1 MRPAPLDGYR
11 GIVLTQAWAGTY
23 CTELLGFM
31 GADIIQVEV
40 RKRPDSWRGAY
51 DAPVAERL
59 KEHGATNPWN
69 CNYLYNSV
77 NLNKRC
83 LTLDLQT
90 AEGADVYRRLLPL
103 SDFVVENFS
112 PRVLGNLGFAYEQ
125 MEALRPGIILC
136 SLSAY
141 GHNGPWANIPGI
153 GGTIEPTSG
162 LSALLG
168 YAGGPPLNSGIM
180 YPDAVAGLNAF
191 AAILAA
197 LRHRERTGEGQYIDL
212 SMQEANLVFAG
223 EAAMEYL
230 RTGRQRERMGNRHPA
245 FAPHGIFPCLG
256 DDRWI
261 AIACETEWQWQQ
273 LAGALGRPPAL
284 IAGEFAENRLRKAN
298 ETALEEHL
306 AAFTRGWE
314 RDELVA
320 RLLAAGVIAAP
331 VHDALDVAAD
341 ESLRAR
347 GVIGPVSHPEAGEW
361 PQARIPWRYSG
372 SQDPP
377 VRPAPRLGEH
387 SAEVL
392 AELLGIGLDDYQ
404 KLVNKGV
411 SGEGPPD

>member
-1 MRPAPLDGYR
+1 MTRAPLDGYR

-59 KEHGATNPWN
+59 KELGATNPWN

-125 MEALRPGIILC
+125 MAALRPGIILC

-197 LRHRERTGEGQYIDL
+197 LRHRERTGLHPGVARI
-212 SMQEANLVFAG
+212 
-223 EAAMEYL
+223 
-230 RTGRQRERMGNRHPA
+230 RTGRAVH
-245 FAPHGIFPCLG
+245 
-256 DDRWI
+256 
-261 AIACETEWQWQQ
+261 
-273 LAGALGRPPAL
+273 
-284 IAGEFAENRLRKAN
+284 LR
-298 ETALEEHL
+298 
-306 AAFTRGWE
+306 
-314 RDELVA
+314 
-320 RLLAAGVIAAP
+320 
-331 VHDALDVAAD
+331 
-341 ESLRAR
+341 
-347 GVIGPVSHPEAGEW
+347 
-361 PQARIPWRYSG
+361 
-372 SQDPP
+372 
-377 VRPAPRLGEH
+377 
-387 SAEVL
+387 
-392 AELLGIGLDDYQ
+392 
-404 KLVNKGV
+404 
-411 SGEGPPD
+411 